1 MIETTDSFINC
12 LICNAKIKIRV
23 YSNPLHDEYNKPIVK
38 NKKTKFCSKQCQK
51 QWQQSI
57 TWEDRVGS
65 EFAENFR
72 IKMSKLSSENNPST
86 FPGVSAKISKS
97 LSRYLKNN
105 PRSGELNPFYGKTH
119 TDEFKIQMSKSK
131 KGKWSYNI
139 EQKQRQFENTPRGS
153 NHPNWKGGIS
163 NEPYCI
169 NFNKDLKIK
178 IKLLYSNKC
187 FLCNA
192 SGKSLDIHHID
203 YNKKNSN
210 ITNLIPLCKKCHSKT
225 NFNRKFWEEYIK
237 LKIFD

>member
-1 MIETTDSFINC
+1 MIF
-12 LICNAKIKIRV
+12 
-23 YSNPLHDEYNKPIVK
+23 Y
-38 NKKTKFCSKQCQK
+38 Q
-51 QWQQSI
+51 
-57 TWEDRVGS
+57 
-65 EFAENFR
+65 FAENFR

-203 YNKKNSN
+203 YNKKNCDPN
-210 ITNLIPLCKKCHSKT
+210 NLITVCRSCNSRA
-225 NFNRKFWEEYIK
+225 NFDRNWHTEWYQALMYHRFKGQNK
-237 LKIFD
+237 